1 MYKGK
6 PRCPFFMTIPSSL
19 LGSLAHVSHLTLRTD
34 RFAFTYTAWSTEGGI
49 RCPAIVRHPSIPG
62 EKRGGVEH
70 AFTTVMD
77 ILPTVASPDLHD
89 CPPDGIRPTDVL
101 PTMSR
106 PSGNSW
112 TWLGFRIQG
121 RRSATVP
128 SCHPRGRA
136 GRAGYLGPR
145 RMYTTKMQ
153 YMAGNVSTGSLA

>member
-1 MYKGK
+1 
-6 PRCPFFMTIPSSL
+6 MTIPSSL

-89 CPPDGIRPTDVL
+89 CPPDGSDQLMCCLRCLVHPETAGPGWGFASREDVPRPY
-101 PTMSR
+101 R
-106 PSGNSW
+106 PA
-112 TWLGFRIQG
+112 TQG
-121 RRSATVP
+121 EELDALVI
-128 SCHPRGRA
+128 
-136 GRAGYLGPR
+136 
-145 RMYTTKMQ
+145 
-153 YMAGNVSTGSLA
+153 